1 MTDDFSLCANG
12 EVPIPPAPPSA
23 DCYGTPPIPR
33 AAVNGTSS
41 ASGAHG
47 WLANFGDRRAMDTWA
62 YYPSGL
68 VTLPGRLIVKS
79 ADLSVT
85 KTDNRTTIPAGANT
99 TYTIVVGNAGISDSG
114 IVSFSD
120 TLPPIVTG
128 VTWSCTASAGSSCG
142 ATPSGTGNV
151 INETDISILAGG
163 ALTYTVNGVINP
175 AATVGTVITNSGT
188 VLRSF
193 DVTDPDDP
201 TRIGAGNNT
210 GTDTTTITAAPIV
223 SGYKSVALTADV
235 DGSSSVTPNDRLTW
249 RVTYANTGAVDVPNF
264 QITDVLPSDVTIFG
278 GAGNITVT
286 VNATQALTIT
296 PTANASYTG
305 AGNDNLFSSSFTL
318 RAGGVVTVDI
328 PVTINPGLAIGT
340 ILSNQPTGISPDLP
354 AAGVRTDNIDNTTAS
369 LPAGVVAIPSSIAQT
384 QNPPIDPTTVT
395 VVGTPNLFLVKRITA
410 INGVPITGFTNDAVP
425 ASPDDDPRW
434 PSPANQYLRGAI
446 ACTATSGTDCNSI
459 RGARPGDIVEFTI
472 YFLSSGTDN
481 LRNLRIC
488 DRIPTNTTFEPNTY
502 GGSTGIFLGWDGTST
517 VLPNPDDSTVG
528 TGKDAL
534 TNGADLDKGQF
545 IDSPTALPATP
556 CGTANNDFGGVVVD
570 VVSGATTVPIAT
582 TPVVTIPSYG
592 FVRFNVRVN

>member
-1 MTDDFSLCANG
+1 MQLFAGEIHIPVIDPENNPNGIIIQRLRDFIGNPSALPDPFQVFYDDRLLPYNGVTDDFSLCANG

-188 VLRSF
+188 VLEFKSINRSHH
-193 DVTDPDDP
+193 
-201 TRIGAGNNT
+201 G
-210 GTDTTTITAAPIV
+210 
-223 SGYKSVALTADV
+223 
-235 DGSSSVTPNDRLTW
+235 
-249 RVTYANTGAVDVPNF
+249 
-264 QITDVLPSDVTIFG
+264 
-278 GAGNITVT
+278 
-286 VNATQALTIT
+286 
-296 PTANASYTG
+296 
-305 AGNDNLFSSSFTL
+305 
-318 RAGGVVTVDI
+318 
-328 PVTINPGLAIGT
+328 
-340 ILSNQPTGISPDLP
+340 
-354 AAGVRTDNIDNTTAS
+354 
-369 LPAGVVAIPSSIAQT
+369 
-384 QNPPIDPTTVT
+384 
-395 VVGTPNLFLVKRITA
+395 
-410 INGVPITGFTNDAVP
+410 
-425 ASPDDDPRW
+425 
-434 PSPANQYLRGAI
+434 
-446 ACTATSGTDCNSI
+446 
-459 RGARPGDIVEFTI
+459 
-472 YFLSSGTDN
+472 
-481 LRNLRIC
+481 
-488 DRIPTNTTFEPNTY
+488 
-502 GGSTGIFLGWDGTST
+502 
-517 VLPNPDDSTVG
+517 
-528 TGKDAL
+528 
-534 TNGADLDKGQF
+534 
-545 IDSPTALPATP
+545 
-556 CGTANNDFGGVVVD
+556 
-570 VVSGATTVPIAT
+570 
-582 TPVVTIPSYG
+582 
-592 FVRFNVRVN
+592 